1 MATRKPETARSKPAG
16 IQRPT
21 ANKPKT
27 ASKQPSRLENLAARK
42 HSSFEDVTLDDQLV
56 DQSGVFRVTSAIS
69 QAQTGHDEGTSGRF
83 PSDSLVL
90 QAQRDGFRDDG
101 PTIDEAVEEHSV
113 EDEAARAERK
123 ARLATLAARAR
134 QQSTTKRR

>member
-1 MATRKPETARSKPAG
+1 MATRKPESSRSKPA
-16 IQRPT
+16 PS
-21 ANKPKT
+21 ASKPKS
-27 ASKQPSRLENLAARK
+27 AQKHPSRLENLAARK
-42 HSSFEDVTLDDQLV
+42 HASFDDVTLDDQLV

-101 PTIDEAVEEHSV
+101 PTIDEAVEEHSI
-113 EDEAARAERK
+113 EDEATRAERK
-123 ARLATLAARAR
+123 SRLATLAARAR
-134 QQSTTKRR
+134 QQPKRR